1 MSRLIRRPVMVR
13 PSCPFLVRREG
24 GVGPRVSPNSD
35 SVESRAVAR
44 QVDCARLYA
53 EWGIG

>member
-1 MSRLIRRPVMVR
+1 MVR

-35 SVESRAVAR
+35 SVESRGVAR
-44 QVDCARLYA
+44 QVVSGCLYA
-53 EWGIG
+53 E